1 MDIKVKAFIK
11 MVLGKNVVMAIII
24 VVGSLITKV
33 FVEDKNK
40 VSVDHIGNAEFMV
53 KVLMLL
59 EGLALIINELLV

>member
-1 MDIKVKAFIK
+1 MGIKVKAFIK

-40 VSVDHIGNAEFMV
+40 VRVDHTYVTWGIG
-53 KVLMLL
+53 
-59 EGLALIINELLV
+59 INY